1 MIRVV
6 VDRVPGEVKSAIL
19 RALRVLLVK
28 CADALKAFASQLQ
41 TTILKGLAE
50 PHDDTRVAA
59 AAALAPLLATGKVSA
74 RFEQLLSQVVA
85 AASEYQDR
93 PTFDALAVALRHP
106 LAESLPDAAVVAAQ
120 EALFDCFED
129 VCFAALDDYERSEDV
144 LALTRAVGAA
154 VARTGD
160 STDLDKL
167 AERPEPALAF
177 AAAEAKKSAQQP
189 Q

>member
-50 PHDDTRVAA
+50 PHDETRAAA
-59 AAALAPLLATGKVSA
+59 AAALPPLLATGKVSA
-74 RFEQLLSQVVA
+74 RFEQLLTQVVA
-85 AASEYQDR
+85 AAAEYQDR

-106 LAESLPDAAVVAAQ
+106 LADSLPSSAIESAQ
-120 EALFDCFED
+120 EALFACFED
-129 VCFAALDDYERSEDV
+129 VCFAPHDDYERDEAL
-144 LALTRAVGAA
+144 LAMTRAVGAA
-154 VARTGD
+154 VARTND
-160 STDLDKL
+160 SSELDKL
-167 AERPEPALAF
+167 AERPEPAVAF
-177 AAAEAKKSAQQP
+177 AAAQAKQH
-189 Q
+189 